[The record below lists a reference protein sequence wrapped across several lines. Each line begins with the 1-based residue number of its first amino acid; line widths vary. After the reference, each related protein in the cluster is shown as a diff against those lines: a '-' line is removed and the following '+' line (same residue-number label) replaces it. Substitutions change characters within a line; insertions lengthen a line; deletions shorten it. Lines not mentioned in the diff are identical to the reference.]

1 MISQE
6 FNIEEG
12 NEKEQKQKTNSR
24 KKYNIFFLKRNTDL
38 NFGSDSVFFGGKILN
53 SEGTDRRH
61 ASPPPVLPSHHHH
74 LHQQLLLA
82 VTKVFKSINA
92 NKNWQRVERPHL
104 P

>member
-1 MISQE
+1 MRKNKNKRLIPGK
-6 FNIEEG
+6 N
-12 NEKEQKQKTNSR
+12 TNFHF
-24 KKYNIFFLKRNTDL
+24 KINTDS

-74 LHQQLLLA
+74 LHQQILLA

-104 P
+104 L

>member
-6 FNIEEG
+6 FNIEEA
-12 NEKEQKQKTNSR
+12 NEKQQKQKTNSR
-24 KKYNIFFLKRNTDL
+24 KKYNIFFKRNTDS

-74 LHQQLLLA
+74 LHQQILLA

-104 P
+104 L